1 MEARVEGCSIWLE
14 SLEIVEPDASC
25 PLILRRAVKQEIDR
39 NEDLIRSC
47 LRAVAALDALPGSRE
62 VQAWDGLMTSLI
74 GGPGFKVG
82 CLKRLSSTR
91 TDIESIGLLVTF
103 WLEYSAQH
111 VFYVQV
117 IFGCSILECST
128 RQLPPHALIHPPT

>member
-1 MEARVEGCSIWLE
+1 MEARVEGCLIRLE
-14 SLEIVEPDASC
+14 RLKIVKRDAPC
-25 PLILRRAVKQEIDR
+25 PLIQSRAVKQEIDR

-82 CLKRLSSTR
+82 YPEYWVQRELTLKVPNFWCLFGSS
-91 TDIESIGLLVTF
+91 IQQSMCFIF
-103 WLEYSAQH
+103 KKSWLQYFTLQYSSA
-111 VFYVQV
+111 
-117 IFGCSILECST
+117 
-128 RQLPPHALIHPPT
+128 PHRMP